1 MAEELKIEVSE
12 SEAKVEMAETAEVS
26 ENEAKQETTQT
37 AEVSK
42 GEVKQEE
49 TQADKVS
56 ETEAKIQSP
65 EAATAEAEKSELD
78 ILKEK
83 LAQVE
88 QERDMFKDQLYRKA
102 ADYENF
108 RRQKEREIIALTKF
122 AEEGII
128 KKLLPTL
135 DDLERVIKN
144 ADKFLADHPDAKIY
158 VDGVKLVQQK
168 LFKTLEE
175 CGVTRIESLGK
186 KFDVNFHEALTQVA
200 KSDVEP
206 ETIIEEFEAGY
217 LLHDKVIRHAK
228 VVVAKEVE
236 N

>member
-1 MAEELKIEVSE
+1 MPEELKEELKLEVGDGE
-12 SEAKVEMAETAEVS
+12 VKVEA
-26 ENEAKQETTQT
+26 TQT
-37 AEVSK
+37 A
-42 GEVKQEE
+42 G
-49 TQADKVS
+49 T
-56 ETEAKIQSP
+56 
-65 EAATAEAEKSELD
+65 EAEKSELE

-108 RRQKEREIIALTKF
+108 RRQKEREAAALLKF

-144 ADKFLADHPDAKIY
+144 ADKFLADNPDAKIY

-168 LFKTLEE
+168 LLKMLQER
-175 CGVTRIESLGK
+175 GVTRIEALGK
-186 KFDVNFHEALTQVA
+186 PFDVAYHEALTQVL
-200 KSDVEP
+200 KNDVAP
-206 ETIIEEFEAGY
+206 GTIVDEFEAGY
-217 LLHDKVIRHAK
+217 MLHDKVIRHAK
-228 VVVAKEVE
+228 VVVAKEAE
-236 N
+236 HQPN

>member
-1 MAEELKIEVSE
+1 MPEELKEELKLEVGD
-12 SEAKVEMAETAEVS
+12 
-26 ENEAKQETTQT
+26 
-37 AEVSK
+37 
-42 GEVKQEE
+42 GEVKID
-49 TQADKVS
+49 AS
-56 ETEAKIQSP
+56 ET
-65 EAATAEAEKSELD
+65 TAVEPEKSELE

-83 LAQVE
+83 LAQLE

-108 RRQKEREIIALTKF
+108 RRQKEREAAAFLKF

-144 ADKFLADHPDAKIY
+144 ADKFLADNPDAKIY
-158 VDGVKLVQQK
+158 VDGVKFVQQK
-168 LFKTLEE
+168 LLKTLEE

-186 KFDVNFHEALTQVA
+186 KFDVAYHEALTQMP

-206 ETIIEEFEAGY
+206 ETIVDEFEPGY
-217 LLHDKVIRHAK
+217 MLHDKVIRHAK

-236 N
+236 K

>member
-1 MAEELKIEVSE
+1 MSEELKIESN
-12 SEAKVEMAETAEVS
+12 
-26 ENEAKQETTQT
+26 ENE
-37 AEVSK
+37 
-42 GEVKQEE
+42 VKIEGSNLE
-49 TQADKVS
+49 NENPS
-56 ETEAKIQSP
+56 ETSEVAVTEP
-65 EAATAEAEKSELD
+65 EKSEVE

-108 RRQKEREIIALTKF
+108 RRQKEREMAAFLKF

-144 ADKFLADHPDAKIY
+144 AEKFLGGNPDAKIY
-158 VDGVKLVQQK
+158 IDGVKLVQQK
-168 LFKTLEE
+168 LLKTLEE
-175 CGVTRIESLGK
+175 RGVARIESVGK
-186 KFDVNFHEALTQVA
+186 KFDVAYHEALTQVP

-206 ETIIEEFEAGY
+206 ETIVEEFESGY

>member
-1 MAEELKIEVSE
+1 MSEELKIEANENEVKIEVSNLE
-12 SEAKVEMAETAEVS
+12 NEKPSEASEVS
-26 ENEAKQETTQT
+26 
-37 AEVSK
+37 V
-42 GEVKQEE
+42 
-49 TQADKVS
+49 
-56 ETEAKIQSP
+56 TEP
-65 EAATAEAEKSELD
+65 EKSEVE

-83 LAQVE
+83 IAQIE
-88 QERDMFKDQLYRKA
+88 QERDAFKDQLYRKA

-108 RRQKEREIIALTKF
+108 RRQKEREAAAFLKF

-144 ADKFLADHPDAKIY
+144 ADKFLAGNPDAKIY

-168 LFKTLEE
+168 LFKMLEE
-175 CGVTRIESLGK
+175 RGVTRIESLGK
-186 KFDVNFHEALTQVA
+186 KFDVDYHEALTQMP

-206 ETIIEEFEAGY
+206 ETIVDEFEAGY
-217 LLHDKVIRHAK
+217 MLHDKVIRHAK

>member
-1 MAEELKIEVSE
+1 MSEELKIEANENEVKIEVSNLE
-12 SEAKVEMAETAEVS
+12 NEKPSEASEV
-26 ENEAKQETTQT
+26 A
-37 AEVSK
+37 V
-42 GEVKQEE
+42 
-49 TQADKVS
+49 
-56 ETEAKIQSP
+56 TEP
-65 EAATAEAEKSELD
+65 EKSEVE

-83 LAQVE
+83 IAQIE
-88 QERDMFKDQLYRKA
+88 QERDAFKDQLYRKA

-108 RRQKEREIIALTKF
+108 RRQKEREAAAFLKF

-144 ADKFLADHPDAKIY
+144 ADKFLAGNPDAKIY

-168 LFKTLEE
+168 LFKMLEE
-175 CGVTRIESLGK
+175 RGVTRIESLGK
-186 KFDVNFHEALTQVA
+186 KFNVDYHEALTQMP

-206 ETIIEEFEAGY
+206 ETIVDEFEAGY
-217 LLHDKVIRHAK
+217 MLHDKVIRHAK